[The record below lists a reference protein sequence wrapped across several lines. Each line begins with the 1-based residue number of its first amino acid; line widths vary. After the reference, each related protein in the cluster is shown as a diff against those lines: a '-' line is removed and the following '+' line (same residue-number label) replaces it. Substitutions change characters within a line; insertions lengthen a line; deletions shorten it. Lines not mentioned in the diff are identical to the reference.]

1 MYINPIEDK
10 IYKTLNQD
18 RRVNKY
24 FNSKSV
30 GKCMKLIDNYYRLS
44 NEFTMDGWETFYL
57 TIDREIR
64 IGEIAFKI
72 KELTGYDDKTIV
84 DYIYH
89 RIIGQ
94 TYNGFVREM
103 KFIKQLNNFYPNL
116 DFRKALY
123 ELDEKYFTDFEV
135 YTKDT
140 LVFGGQI
147 KPISYKYMSKPYQV
161 KAKENHE
168 KQRLDYRERF
178 KVPHLLIY
186 YQDEEIYELQKIKN
200 KIDIILH
207 YNNAQKNTQF
217 KTP

>member
-1 MYINPIEDK
+1 
-10 IYKTLNQD
+10 
-18 RRVNKY
+18 
-24 FNSKSV
+24 
-30 GKCMKLIDNYYRLS
+30 
-44 NEFTMDGWETFYL
+44 
-57 TIDREIR
+57 
-64 IGEIAFKI
+64 
-72 KELTGYDDKTIV
+72 
-84 DYIYH
+84 
-89 RIIGQ
+89 
-94 TYNGFVREM
+94 M
-103 KFIKQLNNFYPNL
+103 KFIKQLNSFYPNL

-140 LVFGGQI
+140 LVFVAQI
-147 KPISYKYMSKPYQV
+147 KPISYMYMSKPYQV